1 VPDLEWKASAVADLM
16 AIVDYI
22 SDDNPDAAIALMDE
36 IQGKVEQLSA
46 HPKRCRPGRVNG
58 TRELVVRPN
67 YVVVYAGNPGGG
79 DGPAGASRRAG
90 VALIGHRLVIQEG
103 AAPLAHGN

>member
-1 VPDLEWKASAVADLM
+1 MPDLEWKASAVADLM

-22 SDDNPDAAIALMDE
+22 SDDNPDAALALMDE
-36 IQGKVEQLSA
+36 IQGKVEQLPA

-58 TRELVVRPN
+58 TQPSRAPELHR
-67 YVVVYAGNPGGG
+67 GLCRNPGCG
-79 DGPAGASRRAG
+79 DGSARASRRAD
-90 VALIGHRLVIQEG
+90 VALIGHQLVIQEG

>member
-1 VPDLEWKASAVADLM
+1 MPDLEWKGSAVADLM

-22 SDDNPDAAIALMDE
+22 SDDNPDAALALMDE
-36 IQGKVEQLSA
+36 IQGKVEQLPA

-67 YVVVYAGNPGGG
+67 YIVVYTETSAVVTVL
-79 DGPAGASRRAG
+79 R
-90 VALIGHRLVIQEG
+90 VLH
-103 AAPLAHGN
+103 AAQMWP